1 MSIHTSMGKNGAQQR
16 KSGVK
21 ARPEPSMT
29 NISPVAPYPAL
40 VALGGMIWA
49 TVTLESPTLLV
60 MLACSVCSLF
70 WNAPSLFLQLSVM
83 TILCS

>member
-1 MSIHTSMGKNGAQQR
+1 MGRNGAQQR

-29 NISPVAPYPAL
+29 NISSVAPCPAL

-49 TVTLESPTLLV
+49 TVTLGNPTLLV
-60 MLACSVCSLF
+60 ALACSVCSLL
-70 WNAPSLFLQLSVM
+70 WNDCSLFLQLSVV